1 MTTRIQGDVY
11 EAIKKRVAEIEKEIR
26 IIRNT
31 AKSFSNNDQQIQYV
45 LDKQP
50 LINVMDA
57 EINLLEPLFEF
68 YENINELNY

>member
-11 EAIKKRVAEIEKEIR
+11 EALKKRVAEIEKEIR
-26 IIRNT
+26 VIRNT

>member
-11 EAIKKRVAEIEKEIR
+11 EALKKRVAEIEKEIR
-26 IIRNT
+26 VIRNT

-57 EINLLEPLFEF
+57 EIILLEPLFEF